1 MEIINTKRG
10 GKKIIFENF
19 VYVKQKLVKVGVRWN
34 CVKKSKNNENS
45 CQGSIT
51 TDESIKVIISTTD
64 HNHSACPVEAEVAKT
79 LSLMKNNVKNHS
91 EPPYIIFS
99 KATINLSNEA
109 KLLMPAENNIKRCL
123 RRVKNASYPPLVP
136 INELK
141 VTGIW
146 ATTGGENPQ
155 PFLLYDNQNNE
166 NRIIIFSSPES
177 LELLRTSKYWYTDGT
192 FSTAPTGFNQVY
204 IIHVKM
210 GSVTVPLVYILIQN
224 KTKTTY
230 TEMLSVICAKCPN
243 CEVVQITIDIEKAVV
258 LAIEK
263 VLPKVKIH

>member
-1 MEIINTKRG
+1 YFSLVLPEVYDHLNYVLHSKVRNIVRKQFVLVTCEFNKFIMEIINTKRG
-10 GKKIIFENF
+10 GKKIIFENV

-34 CVKKSKNNENS
+34 C
-45 CQGSIT
+45 GSIT

-64 HNHSACPVEAEVAKT
+64 HNHSACPVEVEVAKT
-79 LSLMKNNVKNHS
+79 LSLMKNNAKNHS
-91 EPPYIIFS
+91 EPSSIIFS

-109 KLLMPAENNIKRCL
+109 KLLMPAENSIKRSL
-123 RRVKNASYPPLVP
+123 RRVKNASYPPLIS

-177 LELLRTSKYWYTDGT
+177 LELLKTNSSFGVHSSSK
-192 FSTAPTGFNQVY
+192 
-204 IIHVKM
+204 
-210 GSVTVPLVYILIQN
+210 
-224 KTKTTY
+224 
-230 TEMLSVICAKCPN
+230 
-243 CEVVQITIDIEKAVV
+243 
-258 LAIEK
+258 
-263 VLPKVKIH
+263 